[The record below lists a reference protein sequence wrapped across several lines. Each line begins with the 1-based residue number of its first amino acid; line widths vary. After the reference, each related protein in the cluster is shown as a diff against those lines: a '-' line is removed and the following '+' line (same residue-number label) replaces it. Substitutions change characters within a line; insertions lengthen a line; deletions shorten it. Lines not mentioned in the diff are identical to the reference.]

1 MTDRLDKIC
10 FLPPPIDMPWTGPPP
25 DPPGV
30 QFKRRDGRD
39 VQIDLP
45 LFWFEPAWH
54 HVATSMADQIAVAVA
69 EQGVLVSAL
78 NSDLSEPEQESE
90 FCSPLVDDSHQEAS
104 DQEASDQ
111 KSSDTESSDT
121 ESLHEGSSHP
131 ARILPY
137 RAERY
142 GFQPKDLIGPRV
154 IDVRLSI
161 ARDPK
166 GHYGYSPRRI
176 ERWKATPADRPLAGG
191 GWVPAASF
199 LPDVPSLKHLDAKL
213 DQLRALSPR
222 SAVFVSF
229 SSHRLRTD
237 LPSILE
243 TKPDGLILRLNDI
256 PLTGMQVAEITVLAR
271 KMTDELAGNEIP
283 LWVVPGP
290 MSPDDAVKLLA
301 LGASAIAVDDWCAEI
316 IESVAQAKPAS
327 QTASGY
333 QGYQSKQTAISLLR
347 QVIEEKLAPKVERF
361 EGLCTS
367 LRAIPSDQRLACLSG
382 RWAKSLGIPALA
394 MPRVTHE
401 P

>member
-10 FLPPPIDMPWTGPPP
+10 FLPPPIDTPWTGPPP

-30 QFKRRDGRD
+30 QFKRRDGCE

-54 HVATSMADQIAVAVA
+54 HVAANVADQIAVAVA
-69 EQGVLVSAL
+69 DQGLLVSAL
-78 NSDLSEPEQESE
+78 HSDLSGPKQASV
-90 FCSPLVDDSHQEAS
+90 FCSPLDDESHQGAG
-104 DQEASDQ
+104 
-111 KSSDTESSDT
+111 DTEIRH
-121 ESLHEGSSHP
+121 ESSSHP

-142 GFQPKDLIGPRV
+142 GFQPRDLIGPRV

-176 ERWKATPADRPLAGG
+176 ERWKATPTDRPLAGG

-199 LPDVPSLKHLDAKL
+199 LPDVPSLEHLGSKL
-213 DQLRALSPR
+213 DQLRILSPR

-271 KMTDELAGNEIP
+271 KMTDELAGDQIP

-301 LGASAIAVDDWCAEI
+301 LGASAIAVDDWCEEV

-327 QTASGY
+327 QMASGY
-333 QGYQSKQTAISLLR
+333 QGYQSSQSAISVLR
-347 QVIEEKLAPKVERF
+347 HVIEEKLTPKVERF

-367 LRAIPSDQRLACLSG
+367 LRAIPCDQRLACLSG

-394 MPRVTHE
+394 MPRVTHDS
-401 P
+401 

>member
-10 FLPPPIDMPWTGPPP
+10 FLPPPIDTPWTGPPP

-69 EQGVLVSAL
+69 DQGVLVSAL

-90 FCSPLVDDSHQEAS
+90 FCSPLVDESHQE
-104 DQEASDQ
+104 
-111 KSSDTESSDT
+111 SSDIEP
-121 ESLHEGSSHP
+121 LHEGSSHP

-213 DQLRALSPR
+213 DQLRILSPR

-256 PLTGMQVAEITVLAR
+256 PLTGMQVAEITVLTR

-327 QTASGY
+327 QTTSGY
-333 QGYQSKQTAISLLR
+333 QGYQSNQSAISVLR
-347 QVIEEKLAPKVERF
+347 QVIKESLAPKVERF
-361 EGLCTS
+361 EGLRTS

>member
-10 FLPPPIDMPWTGPPP
+10 FLPPPIDTPWTGPPP

-30 QFKRRDGRD
+30 QFKRRDGRV

-54 HVATSMADQIAVAVA
+54 HVATSMADKIAVAVA
-69 EQGVLVSAL
+69 DQGVLVSAL

-90 FCSPLVDDSHQEAS
+90 FCSPLVDESHQE
-104 DQEASDQ
+104 
-111 KSSDTESSDT
+111 SSDIEP
-121 ESLHEGSSHP
+121 LHEGSSHP

-199 LPDVPSLKHLDAKL
+199 LPDVPSLKHLDSKL

-229 SSHRLRTD
+229 SSHRLRTE

-243 TKPDGLILRLNDI
+243 TNPDGLILRLNDI

-301 LGASAIAVDDWCAEI
+301 LGASAIAVDDWCTEI

-333 QGYQSKQTAISLLR
+333 QGYQSNQSAISVLR

-382 RWAKSLGIPALA
+382 RWAQSLGIPALA

>member
-10 FLPPPIDMPWTGPPP
+10 FLPPPIDTPWTGPPP

-54 HVATSMADQIAVAVA
+54 HVAARMADQIAVAVA
-69 EQGVLVSAL
+69 DQGVIVSAL

-90 FCSPLVDDSHQEAS
+90 FCSPLVEESHQ
-104 DQEASDQ
+104 
-111 KSSDTESSDT
+111 ESSDT
-121 ESLHEGSSHP
+121 EPPYEGSSHL

-199 LPDVPSLKHLDAKL
+199 LPDVPSLKQLDAKL
-213 DQLRALSPR
+213 DQLRDLSPR

-243 TKPDGLILRLNDI
+243 TRPDGLILRLNDI
-256 PLTGMQVAEITVLAR
+256 PLTGMQIAEITVLAR
-271 KMTDELAGNEIP
+271 KMTDELAGNETP

-301 LGASAIAVDDWCAEI
+301 LGASAIAVDDWCAGI
-316 IESVAQAKPAS
+316 IESVAQAKSAS
-327 QTASGY
+327 QTATGYQGY
-333 QGYQSKQTAISLLR
+333 QGYQSNQSAISVLR
-347 QVIEEKLAPKVERF
+347 QVIEENLAPKVQRF